1 MPERPVRILELRT
14 VRGTG
19 GGPEKTILLGTARTD
34 ATRYAIT
41 VCYIRDERDPV
52 FQVDERA
59 QSLPVNY
66 VEVRERHS
74 LDPRIWPRLKALVR
88 AERIDIVHA
97 HDYKTDLLAWQMGR
111 RLGIIPLATAHG
123 WTGHSRRERLLYYP
137 GDRWVLARCAHVI
150 AVSSD
155 IRDRLIHAGASPG
168 NVTVILN
175 AIDPIA
181 FHRVR
186 ARHAD
191 ARRQFDLA
199 PSDFV
204 VGAVGRLEPQK
215 GFHLLISSFARL
227 LQSVPAAHLVIA
239 GDGSLRAAL
248 QAHIERLGLRQRC
261 RLLGHVD
268 DVPLLHHA
276 LDLFVQASNYE
287 GTPNAVLEAMALESP
302 IVATDAGGTAEI
314 ARHGIEALIVPFDDE
329 QALTAALLEA
339 IRDTD
344 ATAERAR
351 AARRRVETEL
361 SFDTRLR
368 KVEAIYDRLAAR

>member
-1 MPERPVRILELRT
+1 LPDRPIRVLELRT

-34 ATRYAIT
+34 AARYAIT

-52 FQVDERA
+52 FQVDARA
-59 QSLPVNY
+59 QGLPVNY

-74 LDPRIWPRLKALVR
+74 LDPRIWPRLKTLVR
-88 AERIDIVHA
+88 SEHIDIVHS

-111 RLGIIPLATAHG
+111 LGVIPLATAHG
-123 WTGHSRRERLLYYP
+123 WTGHSARERLVYYP
-137 GDRWVLARCAHVI
+137 GDRWVLARFPHVI

-155 IRDRLIHAGASPG
+155 IRNQLVRAGANPD
-168 NVTVILN
+168 NVTVVLN

-181 FHRVR
+181 FHRDRTRDVE
-186 ARHAD
+186 
-191 ARRQFDLA
+191 ARRRFGLHS
-199 PSDFV
+199 SDFV
-204 VGAVGRLEPQK
+204 LGAVGRLEPQK
-215 GFHLLISSFARL
+215 DFHLLISSFASL
-227 LQSVPAAHLVIA
+227 LPAMPAARLVIA
-239 GDGSLRAAL
+239 GDGSLSASLAG
-248 QAHIERLGLRQRC
+248 QIERLGLGERC

-276 LDLFVQASNYE
+276 LDLFVQSSNYE

-314 ARHGIEALIVPFDDE
+314 ARHGIEALIVPIENE
-329 QALTAALLEA
+329 QALTAALREA
-339 IRDTD
+339 VGDTE
-344 ATAERAR
+344 ATARRVR
-351 AARRRVETEL
+351 AARRRVETDL

-368 KVEAIYDRLAAR
+368 QVEAIYDRLASR